1 MAFQIKAHG
10 GWCCGM
16 IHVHNI
22 PVYHPT
28 QEAALLALCQSY
40 VQNFTT
46 SPRQR
51 AVALEMIF
59 TDTQLQ
65 GGWLEALDRIGFRRT
80 VRWRNPNSRNYCN
93 QFILAFD
100 EPPEGGY

>member
-1 MAFQIKAHG
+1 
-10 GWCCGM
+10 
-16 IHVHNI
+16 
-22 PVYHPT
+22 
-28 QEAALLALCQSY
+28 
-40 VQNFTT
+40 
-46 SPRQR
+46 
-51 AVALEMIF
+51 MIF